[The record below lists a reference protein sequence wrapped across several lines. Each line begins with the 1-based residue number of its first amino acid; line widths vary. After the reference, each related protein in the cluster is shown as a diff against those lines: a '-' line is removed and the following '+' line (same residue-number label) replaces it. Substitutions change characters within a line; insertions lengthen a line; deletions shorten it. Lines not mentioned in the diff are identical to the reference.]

1 MDRLRET
8 LDTIHALRDS
18 RVTAEAQIGIH
29 VYRGLLRMH
38 ALREHAMQQL
48 RNGLSDI
55 IRDMERDIE
64 LHLGQTLG
72 DLAGVVINTG
82 DDDAPDMDLLMQIFE
97 ENPNDFLGETMD
109 QSHVELNAPPETE
122 AEKEDTC
129 PICYDTISLRE
140 TVRRLK
146 CDHVYHKKCID
157 PWLRRKFTCPMCR
170 ADV

>member
-48 RNGLSDI
+48 RSGLSNI

-72 DLAGVVINTG
+72 DLAGVVINVG
-82 DDDAPDMDLLMQIFE
+82 DEEAPDMDLLMQIFE

-109 QSHVELNAPPETE
+109 QSHVDRNAPPETE
-122 AEKEDTC
+122 ADKEDMC
-129 PICYDTISLRE
+129 PICYETISLQE

-157 PWLRRKFTCPMCR
+157 SWLRRKFTCPMCR